1 MGLLPVSLELA
12 LDGVAAAVLLVLV
25 ALALLVLRRRFLSRR
40 GGTFDCSMRLR
51 PAAANPRTGQG
62 WTLGIARYSGD
73 ILEWYRVF
81 TYSLR
86 PKRVLGRRELQV
98 VDRREPEGAEVFSLL
113 AVPWWSVRGEG
124 APVEFAMGEDALT
137 GFLSWL
143 EVLRPPAAR
152 SMRPVSGRRRAP
164 RARPPDSRLA

>member
-1 MGLLPVSLELA
+1 VGQLPVSLELA

-81 TYSLR
+81 SYSLR

-98 VDRREPEGAEVFSLL
+98 VDRRDPQGAEVFSLL
-113 AVPWWSVRGEG
+113 SGAVVVRCVGEG
-124 APVEFAMGEDALT
+124 GPVEFAMNEDTLT
-137 GFLSWL
+137 GFLSWV
-143 EVLRPPAAR
+143 ESSPPGI
-152 SMRPVSGRRRAP
+152 PAP
-164 RARPPDSRLA
+164 

>member
-1 MGLLPVSLELA
+1 VSLGLA

-81 TYSLR
+81 SYSLR

-98 VDRREPEGAEVFSLL
+98 VDRRDPQGAEVFSLL
-113 AVPWWSVRGEG
+113 SGAVVVRCVGDG
-124 APVEFAMGEDALT
+124 GPVEFAMSEDTLT
-137 GFLSWL
+137 GFLSWV
-143 EVLRPPAAR
+143 ESSPPGI
-152 SMRPVSGRRRAP
+152 PAP
-164 RARPPDSRLA
+164 